1 MEKGCYFK
9 QLIYIDG
16 SGFLCEADDGYDE
29 GRAGGEDQE
38 AAEDGRRPE
47 FSASV
52 ENGRAQ
58 NPDIKDK
65 GQAGLG
71 GARMKR
77 MSWNYSDFRFFGVVL
92 TWAIF
97 QYSDGNQNR
106 MRAIGSERFGK
117 QPALSE

>member
-1 MEKGCYFK
+1 MEKGCHFK

-16 SGFLCEADDGYDE
+16 SGFLCEADDGHDKR
-29 GRAGGEDQE
+29 RAGGEDQE

-77 MSWNYSDFRFFGVVL
+77 MSWNFSDFRFFGVTMKRITLPHHSLDKEAKRYNLQLV
-92 TWAIF
+92 
-97 QYSDGNQNR
+97 
-106 MRAIGSERFGK
+106 EK
-117 QPALSE
+117 H